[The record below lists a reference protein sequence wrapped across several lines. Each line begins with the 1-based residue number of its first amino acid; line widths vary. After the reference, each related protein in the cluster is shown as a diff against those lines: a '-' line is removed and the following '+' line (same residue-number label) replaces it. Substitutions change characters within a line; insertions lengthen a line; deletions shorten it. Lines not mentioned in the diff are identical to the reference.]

1 MSWFTANDW
10 IAGMNTATYLG
21 FSDWRLPTTTQPD
34 ATCSVQNI
42 GGVAGQGGGSGCT
55 GSEMGHLSNVEGV
68 PFAAP
73 GLFDN
78 VQAAF
83 YWSGTEFAPDPVIAW
98 FFIFGGVFVSLGDQA
113 VDFKVS
119 TTAVAW
125 AVRSGGSAP
134 IPEPATI
141 LLLGTGLAGLVA
153 WRMRKGRA

>member
-34 ATCSVQNI
+34 ASCLFQNI
-42 GGVAGQGGGSGCT
+42 VGFAGQGGGTGCT

-68 PFAAP
+68 TSGAPFP
-73 GLFDN
+73 FDN
-78 VQAAF
+78 VQEF
-83 YWSGTEFAPDPVIAW
+83 YWSGTEFAPLPGDAW
-98 FFIFGGVFVSLGDQA
+98 RFAFVVGDQGVLGKDVGA
-113 VDFKVS
+113 L
-119 TTAVAW
+119 AW
-125 AVRSGGSAP
+125 AVRSGDP